1 VTRVVPDG
9 EVEPEARATAQR
21 IADGAPLVA
30 RWHKKFARRL
40 RDPKPLTAGEYD
52 EGFAC
57 FGTADF
63 RIGYKAFLAKEK
75 PAFEGK

>member
-1 VTRVVPDG
+1 MVPDG
-9 EVEPEARATAQR
+9 EVETEAKATARR

-40 RDPKPLTAGEYD
+40 RDSRPLTTEELD

-57 FGTADF
+57 YGTEDF
-63 RIGYKAFLAKEK
+63 RIGRQAFLAKAK
-75 PAFEGK
+75 PDFKGR